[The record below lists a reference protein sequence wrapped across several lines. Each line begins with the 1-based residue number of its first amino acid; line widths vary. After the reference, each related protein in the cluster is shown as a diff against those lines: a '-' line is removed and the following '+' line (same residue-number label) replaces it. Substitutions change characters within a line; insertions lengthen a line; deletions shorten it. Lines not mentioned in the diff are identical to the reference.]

1 MRRSSPRPLSSARAR
16 ARRRWKTSGEREGS
30 WTGLMRNAECGVR
43 NWSVGL
49 GFRIPNSAF
58 RIGYAAATAP
68 ATATNSRRSIV
79 LAPPEG
85 APYITRPPRRLEGGF
100 PMQFEARIEPL
111 TGKLPKVSYRWDPE
125 TDILSVACKG
135 TGKTTGLNGTVDLE
149 GGDGSFVVIDVAGGA
164 IHGVDVVTWPDDI
177 RTRDNLAIPEPA
189 KDGRVVFPGRKSQ
202 PRVAAVEVDTALTV
216 EKNQTESVL
225 HIRVGRQRA
234 ATVVRAADLLLVEVD
249 KNSRLAGLWF
259 LDVPPCPT
267 VEAKAL
273 PYR

>member
-1 MRRSSPRPLSSARAR
+1 MRRSSPRALSSPRAR
-16 ARRRWKTSGEREGS
+16 SRRRAKTSGEREGS
-30 WTGLMRNAECGVR
+30 WADC
-43 NWSVGL
+43 
-49 GFRIPNSAF
+49 GFRIVDCGLGGEESAI
-58 RIGYAAATAP
+58 RKRRSAIAAAP
-68 ATATNSRRSIV
+68 AAIKSRRCIV
-79 LAPPEG
+79 LAPPDS
-85 APYITRPPRRLEGGF
+85 AAYITRPPRSLEGVF

-149 GGDGSFVVIDVAGGA
+149 GGDGSFVVIDVAGGC

-177 RTRDNLAIPEPA
+177 RTRDTLPIPEPA

-216 EKNQTESVL
+216 EKNTNESVL
-225 HIRVGRQRA
+225 HIRVGRQRP
-234 ATVVRAADLLLVEVD
+234 ATVVRVADLLLVEVD

-259 LDVPPCPT
+259 LDVPPFPN
-267 VEAKAL
+267 VEATA
-273 PYR
+273 

>member
-1 MRRSSPRPLSSARAR
+1 
-16 ARRRWKTSGEREGS
+16 
-30 WTGLMRNAECGVR
+30 
-43 NWSVGL
+43 
-49 GFRIPNSAF
+49 
-58 RIGYAAATAP
+58 
-68 ATATNSRRSIV
+68 
-79 LAPPEG
+79 
-85 APYITRPPRRLEGGF
+85 
-100 PMQFEARIEPL
+100 MQFEARIEPL

-177 RTRDNLAIPEPA
+177 RTRDDLAVPEPA

-202 PRVAAVEVDTALTV
+202 PRLAAVEVDTALTV

-234 ATVVRAADLLLVEVD
+234 ATVVRVADLLLVEVD

-259 LDVPPCPT
+259 LDVPPFPN
-267 VEAKAL
+267 VEATA
-273 PYR
+273 